1 LEFEKILKPVV
12 GEHLLTIK
20 ITTTMKKLILLC
32 LSVLGT
38 TSFAGAWM
46 SYTPQSWDKGSGNT
60 KIVTCHNT
68 SSDPCM
74 AANGDSPKEG
84 QTVAIFGEHG
94 IVGWGTI
101 IKCLANPE
109 PSKEGNPPTGQP
121 TVLEVA
127 LNAE

>member
-1 LEFEKILKPVV
+1 
-12 GEHLLTIK
+12 
-20 ITTTMKKLILLC
+20 MKKLILFC

-46 SYTPQSWDKGSGNT
+46 SYTPQSWQEGTNNT

-74 AANGDSPKEG
+74 AANGESPKEG
-84 QTVAIFGEHG
+84 QTVAIFNEQG

-101 IKCLANPE
+101 IKCLAYPE
-109 PSKEGNPPTGQP
+109 SSQEVNPPTGQS

-127 LNAE
+127 FDGE

>member
-1 LEFEKILKPVV
+1 
-12 GEHLLTIK
+12 
-20 ITTTMKKLILLC
+20 MKKMILLS

-46 SYTPQSWDKGSGNT
+46 SYTPQSWTEGSEST

-84 QTVAIFGEHG
+84 QTVAIFNEHG
-94 IVGWGTI
+94 IIGWGTI
-101 IKCLANPE
+101 IKCLAYPE
-109 PSKEGNPPTGQP
+109 LSKEGNPTTGQP
-121 TVLEVA
+121 TMLEIA
-127 LNAE
+127 FDRE